1 MRPSTLLACELLPE
15 QFTQISQLI
24 YRLCGISMR
33 PGKEGLVKAR
43 LMKRLMALGLES
55 FADYLAYV
63 EGDTSGREL
72 ITMIDVL
79 TTNKTSFFR
88 ESQHFTYL
96 RQHMV
101 PQWRQDRHPI
111 RFWSAGCSSGE
122 EPYSLAMVLRE
133 ELPEMEQRD
142 IRILATDISTS
153 VLATARQ
160 AVYTQE
166 TLSDVPAPLF
176 RKYFTLV
183 RREPTPAY
191 QVNETIRGMVR
202 LARLNLMHKWPMR
215 GPFDAIFCRNV
226 MIYFDKPTQEWLV
239 QRFCA
244 LLRPGGYLFIG
255 HAESLPTAL
264 QNLRYVQPA
273 LYVRPPGSDTTRN
286 EL

>member
-1 MRPSTLLACELLPE
+1 MSRPALLTCDLQPE
-15 QFTQISQLI
+15 QFTKISQLI
-24 YRLCGISMR
+24 YRLCGITMR

-43 LMKRLMALGLES
+43 LMKRLVVLDLES

-72 ITMIDVL
+72 VTMIDVL

-88 ESQHFTYL
+88 EPQHFTYL

-101 PQWRQDRHPI
+101 PQWRQNRHPI
-111 RFWSAGCSSGE
+111 RCWSAGCSSGE

-133 ELPEMEQRD
+133 ELPETDRWD
-142 IRILATDISTS
+142 IRILATDISTRI
-153 VLATARQ
+153 LATARQ

-166 TLSDVPAPLF
+166 TLSDVPAQLLH
-176 RKYFTLV
+176 KYLALV
-183 RREPTPAY
+183 RREPTPTY

-202 LARLNLMHKWPMR
+202 LTRLNLMHKWPMR

-239 QRFCA
+239 QRFWT
-244 LLRPGGYLFIG
+244 LLRPGGHLFIG
-255 HAESLPTAL
+255 HAESLSAASHHF
-264 QNLRYVQPA
+264 RYVQPA
-273 LYVRPPGSDTTRN
+273 VYMRPPDSATARN
-286 EL
+286 EP